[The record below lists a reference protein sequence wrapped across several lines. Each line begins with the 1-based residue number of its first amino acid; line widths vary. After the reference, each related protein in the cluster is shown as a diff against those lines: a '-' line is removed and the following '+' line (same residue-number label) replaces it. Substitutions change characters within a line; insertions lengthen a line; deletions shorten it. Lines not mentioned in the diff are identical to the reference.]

1 MAHKQIVDICNWQ
14 TETDLLYTNWL
25 PICVGGVQWYVAES
39 STFNNTTN
47 IETTPVK
54 RYKQGANGAI
64 TGTPPIGVIIEG
76 YCVAANNDLELLYGC
91 ETQNISI
98 LGTSAI
104 SLPNTTTLRYSNPNI
119 NTSHLSPIV
128 ANYVQKVIVDWGDGT
143 YDMISLAQFSTGNID
158 HIPNISLSS
167 GNYEGRVFVQTKDL
181 DWFVINE
188 FTYNYNQ
195 LTNIVSGLAVTS
207 VGGISVSTVRNIV
220 QVRNLT
226 TGLIT
231 YTTDLGVTTT
241 LTVGNSFAVD
251 CQKQGYINRID
262 NPYLSGNQSVL
273 DLPNVVAVENASQN
287 RITTAQAINT
297 TTTTNPTFTGARD
310 VTVYNSKTVTV
321 AFEYTTTINGTY
333 HRINIPANGTWSNTL
348 KKDDYSNEGTYVA
361 GRIITAYGA
370 TTAVGEININWTT

>member
-14 TETDLLYTNWL
+14 VETDMITTNWL
-25 PICVGGVQWYVAES
+25 PICVNGVQWYVAET
-39 STFNNTTN
+39 STYNNSTN
-47 IETTPVK
+47 IETTPIK
-54 RYKQGANGAI
+54 RYKQGANGII
-64 TGTPPIGVIIEG
+64 TNTAPVGSITEG
-76 YCVAANNDLELLYGC
+76 YCATAGNDVELLYGC
-91 ETQNISI
+91 ETQTITI
-98 LGTSAI
+98 LGTAVITS
-104 SLPNTTTLRYSNPNI
+104 PTTTTLRYTNPNLNI
-119 NTSHLSPIV
+119 THITPII
-128 ANYVQKVIVDWGDGT
+128 ANYIQKVIVDWGDGT
-143 YDMISLAQFSTGNID
+143 YDMVSLAQLGTGNID

-167 GNYEGRVFVQTKDL
+167 GTYEGRVFVQTKDL
-181 DWFVINE
+181 NWFVINE